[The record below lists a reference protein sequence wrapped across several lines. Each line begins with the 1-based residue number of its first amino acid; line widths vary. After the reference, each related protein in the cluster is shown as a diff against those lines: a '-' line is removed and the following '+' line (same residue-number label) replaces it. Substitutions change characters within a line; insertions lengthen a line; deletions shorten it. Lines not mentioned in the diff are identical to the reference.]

1 MALYT
6 GGESIKWIQLRLTA
20 TTGVRAPEVSLMGRK
35 PKNTPEFQQIDTEQG
50 QLYTFGTNQFL
61 VETKVFREHITLGA
75 SLEKLMKGEVDEMLP
90 LSSRST

>member
-1 MALYT
+1 
-6 GGESIKWIQLRLTA
+6 
-20 TTGVRAPEVSLMGRK
+20 MGRK